1 MVQCARYGGM
11 AARRRTD
18 VQTAAKGMAPYPAR
32 LASARKMEI
41 NTLKSSILENIG
53 KGRYRLRADWTAS
66 FFEAAGFI
74 IDGTRDFTTLEE
86 AVAALAATK
95 TEIAVITSDDA
106 TYLEI
111 VASLAAAVKAACPSV
126 TLLVAGAPGDNESA
140 WRAAGVDDFVNVR
153 SNNYELNLHLLKI
166 AGVL

>member
-1 MVQCARYGGM
+1 M
-11 AARRRTD
+11 
-18 VQTAAKGMAPYPAR
+18 
-32 LASARKMEI
+32 
-41 NTLKSSILENIG
+41 NIG
-53 KGRYRLRADWTAS
+53 PSRNYRLRADWTAS

-106 TYLEI
+106 TYLES
-111 VASLAAAVKAACPSV
+111 VTPLAAAVKAARPNV

-140 WRAAGVDDFVNVR
+140 WRAAGVEDFVNVR